1 MSDILIIVAR
11 RFFILRGNLSFVVGL
26 VCVFLLFCFLL
37 LFFGGFFAINFNKFA
52 FLLFGMKIRY
62 LARLTEVI
70 ESNNSGQTHITSGAH
85 KDTAMSSASPP
96 PPLPTDTHS
105 PTFPHSELKAVY
117 NLWPGAAHVTRCN
130 AKRFLQRFHKFP
142 CYLSESPFT
151 AGSCVSLAAHFRST
165 LPMHQY
171 SS

>member
-117 NLWPGAAHVTRCN
+117 NL
-130 AKRFLQRFHKFP
+130 
-142 CYLSESPFT
+142 
-151 AGSCVSLAAHFRST
+151 
-165 LPMHQY
+165 
-171 SS
+171 